1 MRISN
6 KSDFVSSIVLFFTG
20 IIFYFVIIPRE
31 IILEDEAV
39 IGPDLLPNICIIL
52 ITFLSILLFLKSV
65 KNIDQTNGNILD
77 KNKLGMLNKRNDF
90 SLIEIRRVF
99 LLSLSLL
106 TSILLFIY
114 VDVLLASIF
123 LVLSTCIVCGLK
135 KIWVI
140 LTLSAGLILLAY
152 FLLYQVL
159 GTAVG

>member
-52 ITFLSILLFLKSV
+52 ITFLSILLFIKSIKKV
-65 KNIDQTNGNILD
+65 NQMDGGSLGQKKLD
-77 KNKLGMLNKRNDF
+77 MFKERNDF

-106 TSILLFIY
+106 ASILLFTY

-123 LVLSTCIVCGLK
+123 LVLSTSIVCGLRN
-135 KIWVI
+135 IWII

>member
-20 IIFYFVIIPRE
+20 IIFYFIIIPRE

-39 IGPDLLPNICIIL
+39 IGPDLLPNICVIL
-52 ITFLSILLFLKSV
+52 ITFLSILLFIKSI
-65 KNIDQTNGNILD
+65 KNVNRMDSDSPGQKKLD
-77 KNKLGMLNKRNDF
+77 MFKEKNDF

-106 TSILLFIY
+106 ASILLFTY

-123 LVLSTCIVCGLK
+123 LVLSTSIVCGLK
-135 KIWVI
+135 NIWII
-140 LTLSAGLILLAY
+140 LTLSAGLIILAY

>member
-1 MRISN
+1 LRISN

-52 ITFLSILLFLKSV
+52 ITFLSILLFIKSV
-65 KNIDQTNGNILD
+65 KNVNQIDAGSPTE
-77 KNKLGMLNKRNDF
+77 NKLVMLNERKDF

-106 TSILLFIY
+106 ASILLFTYI
-114 VDVLLASIF
+114 DVLLASIF

-140 LTLSAGLILLAY
+140 LALSAGLILLAY

>member
-52 ITFLSILLFLKSV
+52 ITFLSILLFIKSV
-65 KNIDQTNGNILD
+65 KNVNQIDAGSPTE
-77 KNKLGMLNKRNDF
+77 NKLVMLNERKDF

-106 TSILLFIY
+106 ASILLFTYI
-114 VDVLLASIF
+114 DVLLASIF

-140 LTLSAGLILLAY
+140 LALSAGLILLAY

>member
-39 IGPDLLPNICIIL
+39 IGPDLLPNICVIL
-52 ITFLSILLFLKSV
+52 ITFLSILLFIKSI
-65 KNIDQTNGNILD
+65 KNVNRMDSDSPGQ
-77 KNKLGMLNKRNDF
+77 KKLNMFKEKNDF

-106 TSILLFIY
+106 ASILLFTY

-123 LVLSTCIVCGLK
+123 LVLSTSIVCGLK
-135 KIWVI
+135 NIWII

>member
-1 MRISN
+1 MTITN

-31 IILEDEAV
+31 IILEDKAV

-52 ITFLSILLFLKSV
+52 ITFLSILLFIKSV
-65 KNIDQTNGNILD
+65 KNVNKIDAGSPTE
-77 KNKLGMLNKRNDF
+77 NKLGMLNQRNDF
-90 SLIEIRRVF
+90 SVIEIRRVF

-106 TSILLFIY
+106 ASILLFTYI
-114 VDVLLASIF
+114 DVMLASIF

-135 KIWVI
+135 KVWVI